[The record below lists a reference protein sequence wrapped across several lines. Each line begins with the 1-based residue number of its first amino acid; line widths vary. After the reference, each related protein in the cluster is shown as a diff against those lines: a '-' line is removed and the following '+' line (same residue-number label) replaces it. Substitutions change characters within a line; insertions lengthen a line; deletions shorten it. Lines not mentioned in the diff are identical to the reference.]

1 MVSFT
6 ERSDECKVTK
16 IMRKTVSLIFT
27 FAVLV
32 SFLAHYPLIAS
43 APSHA
48 ASIAPDLFGIAEQ
61 VKERGQSNWYQSF
74 TPEPAAA
81 VKKASASETAKTPP
95 ADSKRT
101 AAPAPE
107 QTVAHNS
114 DTDSPSLA
122 QIAAPNGAD
131 LPFLKSEKPHLPD
144 GNYCDPNFIGE
155 TMTFSQS
162 VGSTLDELLN
172 QIHNRFGINFVL
184 GPKVGRLPINV
195 KSEDTPWTTIL
206 RSQLFVLGVGAT
218 CVDNRTIQLIRN
230 DDVTALEKAEH
241 ESAKVETHYI
251 KLKYLQPSS
260 SENKNIAGQS
270 SSGSSSGGGQG
281 GQGGSGGCQ
290 QNQGGFGGGGGG
302 GQQQNIPQR
311 CKFERLMIEIGQIL
325 GISGNQGNNLN
336 NFAQGPNQQNVQE
349 PIYTGGYGS
358 PYKPYVGQVPGRNML
373 VVRGTKR
380 QLNEVNEL
388 IKHADVP
395 PFQVVIRG
403 LVYTANEDKLRDI
416 GVQTTITAH
425 TGDNRT
431 SGGIFGQP
439 VGALGTLFD
448 FSTVIGTVDFNV
460 QATALQQNGVI
471 SIKSRPFSTVLDG
484 ITTDLTVGRQVPV
497 IIQAANNIGGA
508 PGTLQILQAAN
519 LLSVT
524 PHVIDDDQ
532 GNPTAVNLEL
542 QLESNDV
549 DASVLSQG
557 VPAVSVRSIQS
568 NFIINQEQTA
578 ILGGFT
584 VDSDNRTVTK
594 TPGLGDIPV
603 LGELFKR
610 RVRSNQINRLYFAI
624 SVSVIPYGG
633 VIEPVTVPGATTAPP
648 SITPK
653 MEERGKEPKAVA
665 PPKGP

>member
-1 MVSFT
+1 
-6 ERSDECKVTK
+6 
-16 IMRKTVSLIFT
+16 MRKTVSLIFT
-27 FAVLV
+27 LAVLI
-32 SFLAHYPLIAS
+32 SFLSHYPMIAS

-48 ASIAPDLFGIAEQ
+48 ASIAPDLFGSAER
-61 VKERGQSNWYQSF
+61 VKELGQSNWYQSF
-74 TPEPAAA
+74 APEPVPTVKKAAA
-81 VKKASASETAKTPP
+81 VKAAGTAK
-95 ADSKRT
+95 
-101 AAPAPE
+101 AANSSQPVAAPE
-107 QTVAHNS
+107 QTAALHS
-114 DTDSPSLA
+114 DIDSRSLA
-122 QIAAPNGAD
+122 QLTAIHDAD
-131 LPFLKSEKPHLPD
+131 LRFLKREKVRD
-144 GNYCDPNFIGE
+144 QQGNYCDPKFVGE
-155 TMTFSQS
+155 TLTFSQS

-218 CVDNRTIQLIRN
+218 CVDSRTIQLIKN

-270 SSGSSSGGGQG
+270 SSSSSSSGGQG
-281 GQGGSGGCQ
+281 GAGGSGGCQ
-290 QNQGGFGGGGGG
+290 QNQGGAGGGGG

-325 GISGNQGNNLN
+325 GISGNQGGVTT
-336 NFAQGPNQQNVQE
+336 FAQGPNQPNGQE

-380 QLNEVNEL
+380 QLDEVNEL
-388 IKHADVP
+388 IKHADIP

-416 GVQTTITAH
+416 GVQTTITAR

-431 SGGIFGQP
+431 SGGIFGQS
-439 VGALGTLFD
+439 VGGLGTLFD
-448 FSTVIGTVDFNV
+448 FSTVVGTVDFNV
-460 QATALQQNGVI
+460 QANALQQNGVI
-471 SIKSRPFSTVLDG
+471 SIKSRPFATVLDG

-497 IIQAANNIGGA
+497 IIQAANNLGGA

-549 DASVLSQG
+549 DTSVLSQG

-568 NFIINQEQTA
+568 NFILNQEQTA

-584 VDSDNRTVTK
+584 VDSDNKTVTK
-594 TPGLGDIPV
+594 TPGLGDIPI

-653 MEERGKEPKAVA
+653 MEERGKEPKAVV

>member
-1 MVSFT
+1 
-6 ERSDECKVTK
+6 
-16 IMRKTVSLIFT
+16 MRKTVSLIFT
-27 FAVLV
+27 LAVLI
-32 SFLAHYPLIAS
+32 SFLSHYPMIAS

-48 ASIAPDLFGIAEQ
+48 ASIAPDLFGSAER
-61 VKERGQSNWYQSF
+61 VKELGQSNWYQSF
-74 TPEPAAA
+74 APEPVPTVKKAAA
-81 VKKASASETAKTPP
+81 VKAADTAKAANSSEPV
-95 ADSKRT
+95 
-101 AAPAPE
+101 AAPA
-107 QTVAHNS
+107 QTAALHS
-114 DTDSPSLA
+114 DIDSRSLA
-122 QIAAPNGAD
+122 QLTAIHDAD
-131 LPFLKSEKPHLPD
+131 LRFLKREKVRD
-144 GNYCDPNFIGE
+144 QQGNYCDPKFVGE
-155 TMTFSQS
+155 TLTFSQS

-218 CVDNRTIQLIRN
+218 CVDSRTIQLIKN

-270 SSGSSSGGGQG
+270 SSSSSSSGGQG
-281 GQGGSGGCQ
+281 GAGGSGGCQ
-290 QNQGGFGGGGGG
+290 QNQGGAGGG

-325 GISGNQGNNLN
+325 GISGNQGGVTT
-336 NFAQGPNQQNVQE
+336 FAQGPNQPNGQE

-380 QLNEVNEL
+380 QLDEVNEL
-388 IKHADVP
+388 IKHADIP

-416 GVQTTITAH
+416 GVQTTITAR

-431 SGGIFGQP
+431 SGGIFGQS
-439 VGALGTLFD
+439 VGGLGTLFD
-448 FSTVIGTVDFNV
+448 FSTVVGTVDFNV
-460 QATALQQNGVI
+460 QANALQQNGVI
-471 SIKSRPFSTVLDG
+471 SIKSRPFATVLDG

-497 IIQAANNIGGA
+497 IIQAANNLGGA

-549 DASVLSQG
+549 DTSVLSQG

-568 NFIINQEQTA
+568 NFILNQEQTA

-584 VDSDNRTVTK
+584 VDSDNKTVTK
-594 TPGLGDIPV
+594 TPGLGDIPI

-653 MEERGKEPKAVA
+653 MEERGKEPKAVV

>member
-1 MVSFT
+1 
-6 ERSDECKVTK
+6 
-16 IMRKTVSLIFT
+16 MRKTVSLIFT
-27 FAVLV
+27 LAVLI
-32 SFLAHYPLIAS
+32 SFLSHYPMIAS

-48 ASIAPDLFGIAEQ
+48 ASIAPDLFGSAER
-61 VKERGQSNWYQSF
+61 VKELGQSNWYQSF
-74 TPEPAAA
+74 APEPVPTVKKAAA
-81 VKKASASETAKTPP
+81 VKAADTAK
-95 ADSKRT
+95 
-101 AAPAPE
+101 AANSSQPVAAPE
-107 QTVAHNS
+107 QTAALHS
-114 DTDSPSLA
+114 DIDSRSLA
-122 QIAAPNGAD
+122 QLTAIHDAD
-131 LPFLKSEKPHLPD
+131 LRFLKREKVRD
-144 GNYCDPNFIGE
+144 QQGNYCDPKFVGE
-155 TMTFSQS
+155 TLTFSQS

-218 CVDNRTIQLIRN
+218 CVDSRTIQLIKN

-270 SSGSSSGGGQG
+270 SSSSSSSGGQG
-281 GQGGSGGCQ
+281 GAGGSGGCQ
-290 QNQGGFGGGGGG
+290 QNQGGAGGGGG

-325 GISGNQGNNLN
+325 GISGNQGGVTTY
-336 NFAQGPNQQNVQE
+336 APGPNQQNGQE

-380 QLNEVNEL
+380 QLDEVNEL
-388 IKHADVP
+388 IKHADIP

-416 GVQTTITAH
+416 GVQTTITAR

-431 SGGIFGQP
+431 SGGIFGQS
-439 VGALGTLFD
+439 VGGLGTLFD
-448 FSTVIGTVDFNV
+448 FSTVVGTVDFNV
-460 QATALQQNGVI
+460 QANALQQNGVI
-471 SIKSRPFSTVLDG
+471 SIKSRPFATVLDG

-497 IIQAANNIGGA
+497 IIQAANNIGGS

-549 DASVLSQG
+549 DTSVLSQG

-568 NFIINQEQTA
+568 NFILNQEQTA

-584 VDSDNRTVTK
+584 VDSDNKTVTK
-594 TPGLGDIPV
+594 TPGLGDIPI

-653 MEERGKEPKAVA
+653 MEERGKEPKAVV

>member
-1 MVSFT
+1 
-6 ERSDECKVTK
+6 
-16 IMRKTVSLIFT
+16 MRKTVSLIFT
-27 FAVLV
+27 LAVLI
-32 SFLAHYPLIAS
+32 SFLSHYPMIAS

-48 ASIAPDLFGIAEQ
+48 ASIAPDLFGSAER
-61 VKERGQSNWYQSF
+61 VKELGQSNWYQSF
-74 TPEPAAA
+74 APEPVPTVKRGAA
-81 VKKASASETAKTPP
+81 VKAADTAK
-95 ADSKRT
+95 
-101 AAPAPE
+101 AANSSQPVAAPE
-107 QTVAHNS
+107 QTAALHS
-114 DTDSPSLA
+114 DIDSRSLA
-122 QIAAPNGAD
+122 QLTAIHDAD
-131 LPFLKSEKPHLPD
+131 LRFLKREKVRD
-144 GNYCDPNFIGE
+144 QQGNYCDPKFVGE
-155 TMTFSQS
+155 TLTFSQS

-218 CVDNRTIQLIRN
+218 CVDSRTIQLIKN

-270 SSGSSSGGGQG
+270 SSSSSSSGGQG
-281 GQGGSGGCQ
+281 GAGGSGGCQ
-290 QNQGGFGGGGGG
+290 QNQGGAGGGGG

-325 GISGNQGNNLN
+325 GISGNQGGVTT
-336 NFAQGPNQQNVQE
+336 FAQGPNQPNGQE

-380 QLNEVNEL
+380 QLDEVNEL
-388 IKHADVP
+388 IKHADIP

-416 GVQTTITAH
+416 GVQTTITAR

-431 SGGIFGQP
+431 SGGIFGQS
-439 VGALGTLFD
+439 VGGLGTLFD
-448 FSTVIGTVDFNV
+448 FSTVVGTVDFNV
-460 QATALQQNGVI
+460 QANALQQNGVI
-471 SIKSRPFSTVLDG
+471 SIKSRPFATVLDG

-497 IIQAANNIGGA
+497 IIQAANNLGGA

-549 DASVLSQG
+549 DTSVLSQG

-568 NFIINQEQTA
+568 NFILNQEQTA

-584 VDSDNRTVTK
+584 VDSDNKTVTK
-594 TPGLGDIPV
+594 TPGLGDIPI

-653 MEERGKEPKAVA
+653 MEERGKEPKAVV

>member
-1 MVSFT
+1 
-6 ERSDECKVTK
+6 
-16 IMRKTVSLIFT
+16 MRKTVSLIFT
-27 FAVLV
+27 LAVLV
-32 SFLAHYPLIAS
+32 SFLSHYPLIAS

-48 ASIAPDLFGIAEQ
+48 ASIAPDLFGMAEQ

-74 TPEPAAA
+74 TAEPVAA
-81 VKKASASETAKTPP
+81 VKKAPVAAIETAKTTA
-95 ADSKRT
+95 ADSKQT
-101 AAPAPE
+101 AAPPPE
-107 QTVAHNS
+107 QSLVHNS
-114 DTDSPSLA
+114 DTNLRSLA
-122 QIAAPNGAD
+122 QITVPDDAD
-131 LPFLKSEKPHLPD
+131 LSFLKRVKPHLPD

-155 TMTFSQS
+155 TLTFSQS

-218 CVDNRTIQLIRN
+218 CVDNRTIQLIKN

-270 SSGSSSGGGQG
+270 SSSSSSGGQG

-290 QNQGGFGGGGGG
+290 QQNQGGGGAGGG

-311 CKFERLMIEIGQIL
+311 CKFERLMSEIGQIL
-325 GISGNQGNNLN
+325 GISGNQGSMNNY
-336 NFAQGPNQQNVQE
+336 AQGPNQQNGQE

-380 QLNEVNEL
+380 QLDEVGEL
-388 IKHADVP
+388 IKHADIP

-416 GVQTTITAH
+416 GVQTTITAR

-431 SGGIFGQP
+431 SGGIFGQS
-439 VGALGTLFD
+439 VGGLGTLFD

-460 QATALQQNGVI
+460 QANALQQNGVI

-497 IIQAANNIGGA
+497 IIQAANNLGGA

-549 DASVLSQG
+549 DTSVLSQG

-568 NFIINQEQTA
+568 NFILNQEQTA

-584 VDSDNRTVTK
+584 VDSDNKTITK
-594 TPGLGDIPV
+594 TPGLGDIPI

-648 SITPK
+648 SITPT
-653 MEERGKEPKAVA
+653 MEKRGREPKAVA

>member
-1 MVSFT
+1 V
-6 ERSDECKVTK
+6 
-16 IMRKTVSLIFT
+16 
-27 FAVLV
+27 AVLI
-32 SFLAHYPLIAS
+32 SFLSHYPMIAS

-48 ASIAPDLFGIAEQ
+48 ASIAPDLFGSAER
-61 VKERGQSNWYQSF
+61 VKELGQSNWYQSF
-74 TPEPAAA
+74 APEPVPTVKKAAA
-81 VKKASASETAKTPP
+81 VKAADTAK
-95 ADSKRT
+95 
-101 AAPAPE
+101 AANSSQPVAAPE
-107 QTVAHNS
+107 QTAALHS
-114 DTDSPSLA
+114 DIDSRSLA
-122 QIAAPNGAD
+122 QLTAIHDAD
-131 LPFLKSEKPHLPD
+131 LRFLKREKVRD
-144 GNYCDPNFIGE
+144 QQGNYCDPKFVGE
-155 TMTFSQS
+155 TLTFSQS

-172 QIHNRFGINFVL
+172 QIHNRIGINIVL

-195 KSEDTPWTTIL
+195 KSEDPPWTTIL

-218 CVDNRTIQLIRN
+218 CVDSRTIQLIKN

-270 SSGSSSGGGQG
+270 SSSSSSSGGQG
-281 GQGGSGGCQ
+281 GAGGSGGCQ
-290 QNQGGFGGGGGG
+290 QNQGGAGGGGG

-325 GISGNQGNNLN
+325 GISGNQGGVNTY
-336 NFAQGPNQQNVQE
+336 AQGPNQPNGQE

-380 QLNEVNEL
+380 QLDEVNEL
-388 IKHADVP
+388 IKHADIP

-416 GVQTTITAH
+416 GVQTTITAR

-431 SGGIFGQP
+431 SGGIFGQS
-439 VGALGTLFD
+439 VGGLGTLFD
-448 FSTVIGTVDFNV
+448 FSTVVGTVDFNV
-460 QATALQQNGVI
+460 QANALQQNGVI
-471 SIKSRPFSTVLDG
+471 SIKSRPFATVLDG

-497 IIQAANNIGGA
+497 IIQAANNIGGS

-549 DASVLSQG
+549 DTSVLSQG

-568 NFIINQEQTA
+568 NFILNQEQTA

-584 VDSDNRTVTK
+584 VDSDNKTVTK
-594 TPGLGDIPV
+594 TPGLGDIPI

-610 RVRSNQINRLYFAI
+610 HVRSNQINRLYFAI

-653 MEERGKEPKAVA
+653 MEERGKEPKAVV

>member
-1 MVSFT
+1 
-6 ERSDECKVTK
+6 
-16 IMRKTVSLIFT
+16 MRKTVSLMFT
-27 FAVLV
+27 LAVLI
-32 SFLAHYPLIAS
+32 SFLSHYPMIAS

-48 ASIAPDLFGIAEQ
+48 ASIAPDLFGSAER
-61 VKERGQSNWYQSF
+61 VKELGQSNWYQSF
-74 TPEPAAA
+74 APEPVPTVKKAAA
-81 VKKASASETAKTPP
+81 VKAAGTAK
-95 ADSKRT
+95 
-101 AAPAPE
+101 AANSSQPVAAPE
-107 QTVAHNS
+107 QTAALHS
-114 DTDSPSLA
+114 DIDSRSLA
-122 QIAAPNGAD
+122 QLTAIHDAD
-131 LPFLKSEKPHLPD
+131 LRFLKREKVRD
-144 GNYCDPNFIGE
+144 QQGNYCDPKFVGE
-155 TMTFSQS
+155 TLTFSQS

-218 CVDNRTIQLIRN
+218 CVDSRTIQLIKN

-270 SSGSSSGGGQG
+270 SSSSSSSGGQG
-281 GQGGSGGCQ
+281 GAGGSGGCQ
-290 QNQGGFGGGGGG
+290 QNQGGAGGGGG

-325 GISGNQGNNLN
+325 GISGNQGGVTTY
-336 NFAQGPNQQNVQE
+336 APGPNQQNGQE

-380 QLNEVNEL
+380 QLDEVNEL
-388 IKHADVP
+388 IKHADIP

-416 GVQTTITAH
+416 GVQTTITAR

-431 SGGIFGQP
+431 SGGIFGQS
-439 VGALGTLFD
+439 VGGLGTLFD
-448 FSTVIGTVDFNV
+448 FSTVVGTVDFNV
-460 QATALQQNGVI
+460 QANALQQNGVI
-471 SIKSRPFSTVLDG
+471 SIKSRPFATVLDG

-497 IIQAANNIGGA
+497 IIQAANNLGGA

-549 DASVLSQG
+549 DTSVLSQG

-568 NFIINQEQTA
+568 NFILNQEQTA

-584 VDSDNRTVTK
+584 VDSDNKTVTK
-594 TPGLGDIPV
+594 TPGLGDIPI

-653 MEERGKEPKAVA
+653 MEERGKEPKAVV

>member
-1 MVSFT
+1 
-6 ERSDECKVTK
+6 
-16 IMRKTVSLIFT
+16 MRKTVSLIFT
-27 FAVLV
+27 LAVLI
-32 SFLAHYPLIAS
+32 SFLSHYPMIAS

-48 ASIAPDLFGIAEQ
+48 ASIAPDLFGSAER
-61 VKERGQSNWYQSF
+61 VKELGQSNWYQSF
-74 TPEPAAA
+74 APEPVPTVKKAAA
-81 VKKASASETAKTPP
+81 VKAADTAK
-95 ADSKRT
+95 
-101 AAPAPE
+101 AANSSQPVAAPE
-107 QTVAHNS
+107 QAVALHS
-114 DTDSPSLA
+114 DIDSRSLA
-122 QIAAPNGAD
+122 QLTAIHDAD
-131 LPFLKSEKPHLPD
+131 LRFLKREKVRD
-144 GNYCDPNFIGE
+144 QQGNYCDPKFVGE
-155 TMTFSQS
+155 TLTFSQS

-218 CVDNRTIQLIRN
+218 CVDSRTIQLIKN

-270 SSGSSSGGGQG
+270 SSSSSSSGGQG
-281 GQGGSGGCQ
+281 GAGGSGGCQ
-290 QNQGGFGGGGGG
+290 QNQGGAGGGGG

-325 GISGNQGNNLN
+325 GISGNQGGVNTY
-336 NFAQGPNQQNVQE
+336 AQGPNQPNGQE

-380 QLNEVNEL
+380 QLDEVNEL
-388 IKHADVP
+388 IKHADIP

-416 GVQTTITAH
+416 GVQTTITAR

-431 SGGIFGQP
+431 SGGIFGQS
-439 VGALGTLFD
+439 VGGLGTLFD
-448 FSTVIGTVDFNV
+448 FSTVVGTVDFNV
-460 QATALQQNGVI
+460 QANALQQNGVI
-471 SIKSRPFSTVLDG
+471 SIKSRPFATVLDG

-497 IIQAANNIGGA
+497 IIQAANNLGGA

-549 DASVLSQG
+549 DTSVLSQG

-568 NFIINQEQTA
+568 NFILNQEQTA

-584 VDSDNRTVTK
+584 VDSDNKTVTK
-594 TPGLGDIPV
+594 TPGLGDIPI

-653 MEERGKEPKAVA
+653 MEERGKEPKAVV